1 MTELVKFG
9 KNRLMTRVSARSR
22 GTDSQPEQNR
32 LPLNHVDSE
41 TNVTFVS
48 QMSYVPLR
56 LYLRLRLNSIGSF
69 PIFVGFQMEV
79 V

>member
-9 KNRLMTRVSARSR
+9 KNCLMIRISARSR
-22 GTDSQPEQNR
+22 GMDPQPEQNR
-32 LPLNHVDSE
+32 LSLNQLDSE

-48 QMSYVPLR
+48 QMPHVPLR

-69 PIFVGFQMEV
+69 LLFVGFQMEV